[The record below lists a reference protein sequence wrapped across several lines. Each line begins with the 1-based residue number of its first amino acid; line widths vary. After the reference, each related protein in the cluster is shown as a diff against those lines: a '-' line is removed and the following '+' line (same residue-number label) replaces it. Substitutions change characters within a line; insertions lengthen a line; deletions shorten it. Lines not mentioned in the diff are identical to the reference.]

1 MCHRLRHHTVSR
13 LPRSRR
19 RWKPVLAARIKG
31 LNMPFFDLSG
41 FSSLALLLVL
51 LIYATHRLIT
61 SSHFRSSGRRLSVF
75 FISCRFLES
84 REPSGRKKTCRT
96 SSHLLSDVPEK
107 SDANVQ
113 IATTV
118 NVFEIWS
125 HFIHSASAPPP
136 QNFTH
141 HQKNI
146 RRSEF
151 SSPSNEFLIKESLFF
166 TFFLPPPPPPPFR
179 GRRAICAAS

>member
-84 REPSGRKKTCRT
+84 KGAERAKKTCRT

-146 RRSEF
+146 RRAEF

>member
-19 RWKPVLAARIKG
+19 RWKPVLAACIKG

-41 FSSLALLLVL
+41 FSALTLLLVL

-61 SSHFRSSGRRLSVF
+61 SPHFRSSGRRLSVF

-84 REPSGRKKTCRT
+84 REPSGAAKMRRRKKMCRT

-125 HFIHSASAPPP
+125 HFIHSASAPPELHTP
-136 QNFTH
+136 SEKHTT
-141 HQKNI
+141 
-146 RRSEF
+146 RRV
-151 SSPSNEFLIKESLFF
+151 
-166 TFFLPPPPPPPFR
+166 FLPF
-179 GRRAICAAS
+179 

>member
-84 REPSGRKKTCRT
+84 REPSGRKKRVEPHPIYCQT
-96 SSHLLSDVPEK
+96 SP
-107 SDANVQ
+107 
-113 IATTV
+113 
-118 NVFEIWS
+118 
-125 HFIHSASAPPP
+125 
-136 QNFTH
+136 
-141 HQKNI
+141 
-146 RRSEF
+146 RSLMQMYKLPRLWMYLKF
-151 SSPSNEFLIKESLFF
+151 DHISYTRP
-166 TFFLPPPPPPPFR
+166 LPPPPRTSHTIRKTYDAPSFPPLLMN
-179 GRRAICAAS
+179 SW

>member
-1 MCHRLRHHTVSR
+1 M
-13 LPRSRR
+13 
-19 RWKPVLAARIKG
+19 LAARIKG

-75 FISCRFLES
+75 FISYRFLES
-84 REPSGRKKTCRT
+84 REPSGAAKMRRRAEKKTCRT

-118 NVFEIWS
+118 NVFEI
-125 HFIHSASAPPP
+125 
-136 QNFTH
+136 
-141 HQKNI
+141 
-146 RRSEF
+146 
-151 SSPSNEFLIKESLFF
+151 
-166 TFFLPPPPPPPFR
+166 
-179 GRRAICAAS
+179 

>member
-51 LIYATHRLIT
+51 LIYATHRLTT

-136 QNFTH
+136 RTSH
-141 HQKNI
+141 TI
-146 RRSEF
+146 RKTYDA
-151 SSPSNEFLIKESLFF
+151 PSF
-166 TFFLPPPPPPPFR
+166 PPLLMN
-179 GRRAICAAS
+179 SW